1 MRNYFEL
8 FNLDKS
14 FDIDLKQLE
23 SIYQQQ
29 IAQHHPDRF
38 ANQGEKEKSEALQ
51 NTSLINTAYDTLKSP
66 LNRATYLL
74 DLAGINAFDEKDTH
88 MDADFLIAQIDL
100 RERLGDIESTK
111 DEMELDDFI
120 DTIES
125 QINHHINKI
134 SALFA
139 DTTELDEIKTMV
151 RELKFYVQLH
161 SQAKRLMDE
170 WL

>member
-23 SIYQQQ
+23 AIYQQK

-74 DLAGINAFDEKDTH
+74 GLAGINAFDEKDTH

-100 RERLGDIESTK
+100 RERLGDIESSK
-111 DEMELDDFI
+111 DEIKLDEFI

-125 QINHHINKI
+125 QINNNINQI
-134 SALFA
+134 SVLFA
-139 DTTELDEIKTMV
+139 NTSQLDKIKTMV